1 MSVIACPFCHAP
13 MTISPD
19 QAAAGAVRC
28 PRCRNPLSLAPPAL
42 SASDEPLPAEPD
54 PAPRAPRRPNRARQ
68 EAEPAEP
75 DEGKTAVRASGCATF
90 GGCLVIL
97 LACGGA
103 FSCWSAYKQRAL
115 DDLAAADRSYA
126 EGKKAEAVAK
136 YKDRFSHVPGDRRAE
151 VIKRVADHEATAGDK
166 AEARRWVEKGLDG
179 KMNIAYE
186 SPAARDLLAQV
197 QRERAEAEAKKQAE
211 IARKQAEAAKRK
223 AEEEE
228 RRKGIAIPFDDLRQE
243 YASDRKAA
251 DAKYKGQTLRVS
263 GTLHEYIA
271 PDPDLG
277 DPQPILSLQ
286 PNVMPWIWCHFPRGS
301 DAQLRGL
308 RPGQSV
314 TIRGHCDGIFGGQ
327 IRLSG
332 CSLEP

>member
-1 MSVIACPFCHAP
+1 MSVIACPHCAAP
-13 MTISPD
+13 MTVTPD
-19 QAAAGAVRC
+19 LTAAGAVRC
-28 PRCRNPLSLAPPAL
+28 PRCGKRLSIAPPAL
-42 SASDEPLPAEPD
+42 PASDEPLPDEPD
-54 PAPRAPRRPNRARQ
+54 PAPRPPRRPNRAKPH
-68 EAEPAEP
+68 AEPAEP
-75 DEGKTAVRASGCATF
+75 DEGKTAVRASGCATL
-90 GGCLVIL
+90 GGCLLIV

-115 DDLAAADRSYA
+115 DDLAAADRLYA
-126 EGKKAEAVAK
+126 EGKKADAVAK
-136 YKDRFSHVPGDRRAE
+136 YKDRFSHVPNDRRQE
-151 VIKRVADHEATAGDK
+151 IIKRVADHEATAGDT

-186 SPAARDLLAQV
+186 SPAARDIYTQV

-211 IARKQAEAAKRK
+211 IARKQDEAAKRK
-223 AEEEE
+223 AEEDE
-228 RRKGIAIPFDDLRQE
+228 RRKGIAITFDDLRQE

-251 DAKYKGQTLRVS
+251 DAKYKGKTLRVS

-271 PDPDLG
+271 PEPGVPDAR
-277 DPQPILSLQ
+277 PVLSLQ
-286 PNVMPWIWCHFPRGS
+286 PNVEPWIWCHFPRGS

-314 TIRGHCDGIFGGQ
+314 TIRGRCDGIFTGQ
-327 IRLSG
+327 INLSG